1 MSYQLLGA
9 KTAHVSEEIHK
20 PSSGIWNKLM
30 SSVDKIISRKEKKMI
45 KDNKNHQTF
54 IPTQLRS
61 YSFES
66 SGNSRLSKQNKFI
79 SASAKN
85 RHANSAQ
92 SISNSELI
100 SEESTSITGDF
111 IIMTS
116 ITENLHEIDS
126 PNSESEVAV
135 PLYEQAIPIY
145 QSHADGE
152 LPPDLH
158 VRSNL
163 NSEDA
168 KYATTGLD
176 GMQENA
182 PYLFRSLE
190 GKSYISV
197 VDVADENKPTSQQIK
212 QHNCDSQNQL
222 ETVLSQHAHALP
234 HISFDTHC
242 GSSATLQSSSE
253 QFSIHVGSNTTSPAV
268 STTQQLSNIALF
280 CFVLGIVCAYIGTR
294 LAAWYDAWRKER
306 MPRYLAKLEQ
316 KTIGLLKSE
325 HFAQVK
331 TLLQKELPSVVRYR
345 GESHSDTAAFRHFL
359 GKALLA
365 LGEAA
370 VAEAQLRKVVDCY
383 VGFGED
389 LYMAH
394 ALEDLGI
401 AQQALGAD
409 RAAPA
414 LDTMRRALRIF
425 TEEANAAEAA
435 ARSRKSACL
444 FQSPDT
450 CSPCSSVSDHSCG
463 SLGDD
468 SASGPIHFPSSS
480 STPSTLSVRRSPNSS
495 PCEDPFS
502 VRSSISSPPEE
513 RQRSGTEASS
523 DALTL
528 EFLSGDTG
536 SIDTEGTVLEWYTP
550 SKPVSTVPRVSV
562 DSSAICEPTAT
573 LHDINNGN
581 NSNSSVHR
589 TDAAVVCT
597 EPVQDGSELRQALE
611 ELERLLLEPSSAPM
625 PPSAAESLL
634 DADLWLLDPSTQL
647 LSPSIPCIPSTGT
660 THHGG
665 GATMCLSAPCTPSRR
680 LDSSRVRH
688 CMHTPIDCPRCPHV
702 ARVLHRVATL
712 LSHQHRYDE
721 AVEYLLCASEVYI
734 ALYGASC
741 AQVAA
746 VETDIETAR
755 AQLAHCRMKPDKRSD
770 EKETNPSFDSPNTV
784 VCLEIDSAH
793 IVSSSPIK
801 KKPVI

>member
-1 MSYQLLGA
+1 MSDQLLGA

-66 SGNSRLSKQNKFI
+66 SGNSRLSKQYKLI

-92 SISNSELI
+92 SISHSELNSE
-100 SEESTSITGDF
+100 ENTSATGDF
-111 IIMTS
+111 IIMAS
-116 ITENLHEIDS
+116 ITGNLHEIDS
-126 PNSESEVAV
+126 PNIESEVAV

-163 NSEDA
+163 DSGDT

-182 PYLFRSLE
+182 PYLFRSLDGE
-190 GKSYISV
+190 SYISV
-197 VDVADENKPTSQQIK
+197 VDVADENKPTSQQIN
-212 QHNCDSQNQL
+212 QHSFGLQNQL
-222 ETVLSQHAHALP
+222 ETALGQLS
-234 HISFDTHC
+234 HC
-242 GSSATLQSSSE
+242 GRSATVLSSSE
-253 QFSIHVGSNTTSPAV
+253 QFSTHAGNITTSPVV
-268 STTQQLSNIALF
+268 STTQLLSNIALF

-370 VAEAQLRKVVDCY
+370 AAEAQLRKVVDCY

-414 LDTMRRALRIF
+414 LNTMRRALRIF
-425 TEEANAAEAA
+425 TEEANATLAA
-435 ARSRKSACL
+435 ARSRKSTCL

-450 CSPCSSVSDHSCG
+450 CSPCSSMSDRSCG
-463 SLGDD
+463 SQGDD
-468 SASGPIHFPSSS
+468 STSDPIHFPSSS

-495 PCEDPFS
+495 PCEDPLS

-513 RQRSGTEASS
+513 RQRSDTEASS

-562 DSSAICEPTAT
+562 DSSVICEPTAT

-581 NSNSSVHR
+581 NSNSSVHQ

-634 DADLWLLDPSTQL
+634 DADLWLLDPSAQL
-647 LSPSIPCIPSTGT
+647 LSPSIPCIPSTDT

-680 LDSSRVRH
+680 PDSSRVRH

-734 ALYGASC
+734 ALYGGSC

-755 AQLAHCRMKPDKRSD
+755 AQLAHYRIKPDKGSD